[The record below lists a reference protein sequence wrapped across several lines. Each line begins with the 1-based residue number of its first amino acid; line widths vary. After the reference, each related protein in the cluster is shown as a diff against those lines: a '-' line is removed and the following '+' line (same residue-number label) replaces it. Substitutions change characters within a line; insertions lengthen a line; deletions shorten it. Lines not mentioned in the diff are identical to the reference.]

1 MLCDRELPRRALARE
16 LFFDLPFAALPFA
29 ALPFAALPFARAADF
44 FAFGLAPASIDTR
57 EKVRTRATNNERV
70 LSLRSDLDIP
80 YYRPICDLSVPMR
93 ILLVTLQRRWS
104 SATLWRVQPRNP
116 LEPLNSICEL

>member
-1 MLCDRELPRRALARE
+1 MLRDRELPRRALARE
-16 LFFDLPFAALPFA
+16 LFFDLAFA
-29 ALPFAALPFARAADF
+29 ALPFAALPFARDADF
-44 FAFGLAPASIDTR
+44 FAFGLAPASIDAS

-93 ILLVTLQRRWS
+93 ILLATLQRRWN

-116 LEPLNSICEL
+116 LEPLNAICEL